1 MIGAA
6 PKLRFGSF
14 EFDFA
19 AQVLNR
25 NGQRVRLS
33 ASQTRLLT
41 FFLARPGVLI
51 TRDQIASQ
59 LWDDT
64 SNIDVSNGINT
75 AVNRLRYA
83 LQDDTTE
90 PVYIETVIGLGY
102 RFIAP
107 AEPVVVRS
115 AEGPALT
122 GPVKPNRK
130 PAPTHP
136 GLQVRSRGLKAARR
150 PSSPGN
156 RPQPGNSHATRR
168 RAATAGSPWVW
179 QRRLPSRS

>member
-1 MIGAA
+1 MA
-6 PKLRFGSF
+6 LF

-19 AQVLNR
+19 ASGTQQEWTAGAV
-25 NGQRVRLS
+25 LS
-33 ASQTRLLT
+33 ASQELALLT
-41 FFLARPGVLI
+41 FFLALLGVLI

-107 AEPVVVRS
+107 AEPC
-115 AEGPALT
+115 
-122 GPVKPNRK
+122 
-130 PAPTHP
+130 
-136 GLQVRSRGLKAARR
+136 
-150 PSSPGN
+150 
-156 RPQPGNSHATRR
+156 
-168 RAATAGSPWVW
+168 GSP
-179 QRRLPSRS
+179 QR